1 LRRSGR
7 ARLQSH
13 PQELAQ
19 RQARVTPESVFTIV
33 YTSGTTGQPKGVVLT
48 HRNMVEAFA
57 SAIRA
62 FNLRDTDVQYLF
74 LPLAH
79 VLGREMEWAPM
90 IAGSALAF
98 STGPAQIKTE
108 LEDIRPTFLA
118 GVPRVLEKLH
128 AAIQNAVA
136 QGVWAKRALVS
147 WAFKVG
153 GRYAAV
159 LRQGKTPSAGLRAQ
173 HALADR
179 LVLSR
184 MRARLGFDRC
194 RFFICG
200 GAPLAHEITE
210 FFHAMGLLILEG
222 YGLTETV
229 GAAFVNR
236 WNRYRFG
243 TVGPAVDV
251 LEHRL
256 AADGE
261 VLMRGPSVFTR
272 YHGDPKATAEA
283 IDAEGWFH
291 SGDIGQIEDG
301 FLRIVDRKK
310 DIIVTA
316 GGKNVAPQMIETELK
331 TRCPLVS
338 QVVVFGDKRPH
349 CVALV
354 TPSEMAIRRFGAGEA
369 ARAAVEPQLRA
380 AVADAIEA
388 LNRSLASFE
397 TIKNFAILPRDFS
410 EELGEVTPS
419 LKVRREVVQARFAS
433 VLNALYERPPA

>member
-1 LRRSGR
+1 MKS
-7 ARLQSH
+7 
-13 PQELAQ
+13 
-19 RQARVTPESVFTIV
+19 
-33 YTSGTTGQPKGVVLT
+33 
-48 HRNMVEAFA
+48 
-57 SAIRA
+57 
-62 FNLRDTDVQYLF
+62 
-74 LPLAH
+74 
-79 VLGREMEWAPM
+79 
-90 IAGSALAF
+90 
-98 STGPAQIKTE
+98 E
-108 LEDIRPTFLA
+108 LEEIRPTFVA

-128 AAIQNAVA
+128 AGIESAASKGGWPKRVLVA
-136 QGVWAKRALVS
+136 

-153 GRYAAV
+153 ASYAAV
-159 LRQGKTPSAGLRAQ
+159 LRQDQKPSALLQAQ

-179 LVLSR
+179 LVLAKL
-184 MRARLGFDRC
+184 RARLGLDHC

-200 GAPLAHEITE
+200 GAPLAHEIAE
-210 FFHAMGLLILEG
+210 FFQAMGLLILEG

-236 WNRYRFG
+236 WNCYRFG

-256 AADGE
+256 AVDGE

-272 YHGDPKATAEA
+272 YHQDPHATAEA

-291 SGDIGQIEDG
+291 SGDIGEIEDG

-331 TRCPLVS
+331 AHCPLVS
-338 QVVVFGDKRPH
+338 QAVVFGDKRPH

-354 TPSEMAIRRFGAGEA
+354 TPAESAIRRFGDGDG
-369 ARAAVEPQLRA
+369 ARAALHPHLRT
-380 AVADAIEA
+380 AVAEAIEK
-388 LNRSLASFE
+388 LNRTLASFQ

-410 EELGEVTPS
+410 EEMGEMTPS
-419 LKVRREVVQARFAS
+419 LKVRRDVVQARFAS
-433 VLNALYERPPA
+433 VLNALYEKTQS